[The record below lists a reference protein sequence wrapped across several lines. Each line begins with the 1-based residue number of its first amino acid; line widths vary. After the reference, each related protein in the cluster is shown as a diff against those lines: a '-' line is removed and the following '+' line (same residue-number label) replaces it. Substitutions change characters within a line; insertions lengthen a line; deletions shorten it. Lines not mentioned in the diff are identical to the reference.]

1 MIREFYFD
9 YDFKENESYLLEANF
24 DLNTDL
30 SLPLNVE
37 ADLSIQ
43 NNLVVDFEDLEISQ
57 DCCRD

>member
-9 YDFKENESYLLEANF
+9 YDFKENESYSLEANF
-24 DLNTDL
+24 DLMTDL
-30 SLPLNVE
+30 NLPLDVE

-43 NNLVVDFEDLEISQ
+43 NNIIVDFDDLEISQ